1 MARLNVIGMDPSMS
15 NWGLACGQYDTTSN
29 TLSLR
34 HIEVIKTSK
43 TKDKQIRVNSDDLNR
58 STEITTRVMEVIKEA
73 NVIFVEVPVG
83 SQSAAA
89 MKSYGMCIGILSAV
103 RASGKPF
110 HLLTPTDLKV
120 MACNSKTASKDAMIE
135 WAVKKYPHLNWPMTS
150 KGEVIASKA
159 EHMAD
164 ACAAAEYGVF
174 HHNDFKLAL
183 AMLT

>member
-1 MARLNVIGMDPSMS
+1 MAKLNVIGMDPSMS
-15 NWGLACGQYDTTSN
+15 NWGLACGQFDTTSN
-29 TLSLR
+29 ILNLK
-34 HIEVIKTSK
+34 HIEVVQTSK
-43 TKDKQIRVNSDDLNR
+43 SQDKKIRVNSDDLNR
-58 STEITTRVMEVIKEA
+58 STEITSRIMGVIKEA
-73 NVIFVEVPVG
+73 QAIFVEVPVG

-89 MKSYGMCIGILSAV
+89 MKSYGMCIGILSAI

-120 MACNSKTASKDAMIE
+120 MACRSKTASKADMIQ
-135 WAVKKYPHLNWPMTS
+135 WAVQKYPHLNWPRNT

-183 AMLT
+183 AMLS